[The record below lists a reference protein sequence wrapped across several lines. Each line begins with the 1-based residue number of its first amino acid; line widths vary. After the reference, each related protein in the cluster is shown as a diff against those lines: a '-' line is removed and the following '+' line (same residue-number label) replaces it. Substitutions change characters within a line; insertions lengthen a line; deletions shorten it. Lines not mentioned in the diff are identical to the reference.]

1 MLLFNKRVTEHKL
14 NKCFLLPGAIRNF
27 VQYLFSY
34 HHLTLG
40 VTWIHQVIIL
50 HWLTKNYCPDT
61 DMKKQLLI
69 CILLSLFIA
78 PFANAKLYL
87 LPNKFE
93 LTTVKYAKSAGSKS
107 ISAQQAARTV
117 KSAYGG
123 KVLKVKSAGSSK
135 RPSYRVKLLK
145 DSGHII
151 YVNVDARTGRIL
163 R

>member
-1 MLLFNKRVTEHKL
+1 M
-14 NKCFLLPGAIRNF
+14 
-27 VQYLFSY
+27 
-34 HHLTLG
+34 
-40 VTWIHQVIIL
+40 TWIHEVIIL
-50 HWLTKNYCPDT
+50 HWLTKYYCLDT

-69 CILLSLFIA
+69 CTLLFLFIA
-78 PFANAKLYL
+78 PIANATLYT
-87 LPNKFE
+87 LPNKFAV
-93 LTTVKYAKSAGSKS
+93 TTVKYAKSSGSKS